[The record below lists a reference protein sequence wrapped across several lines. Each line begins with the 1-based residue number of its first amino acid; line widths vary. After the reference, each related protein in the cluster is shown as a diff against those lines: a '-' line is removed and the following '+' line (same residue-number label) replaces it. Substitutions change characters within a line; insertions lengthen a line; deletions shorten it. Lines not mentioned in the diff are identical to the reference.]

1 MNFSKMR
8 VSQRLYIGFGL
19 ILAILVVV
27 TAVAVIKVQAINGAL
42 TANSEEHAPIQR
54 YAINFRGSAH
64 DRAIAIRDVV
74 LSATLDDRQKEEALI
89 VELAKFYAHSAGPLE
104 KVIASSDNTQE
115 LNRLYG
121 DIKAIEARA
130 VATTQAIIAKVAEGD
145 SQAAQTLLW
154 TQAKPEYVAWLGAI
168 NKLIDSEE
176 ARIQSL
182 NQLALKEAGGFL
194 AVMLIALAVALV
206 CGLVLAW
213 SISRSVVNQLGAE
226 PQALGDVAKR
236 VAAGDLNPVQGHRA
250 SRADSVLASLVAM
263 QSSLAGVVRQVRQA
277 SDAIASGSSE
287 IASGNADL
295 SRRTEEQVGHL
306 QNTSASMEEMNSAV
320 RSNAET
326 ARQATQL
333 AASASSAAEKG
344 GDVVN
349 QVVRTME
356 EITTSSKKIGDIIGV
371 IDGIAFQTNI
381 LALNAAVEAARAGEA
396 GRGFAVV
403 AAEVRQLAQRSAQAA
418 HEIKELINTS
428 VERVEVGA
436 QLVGHAGTTMEDI
449 VNQVRR
455 VSDLISEISASTIE
469 QTSGIGQVSEA
480 VTQLDQST
488 QQNAAMVEQ
497 SAAAA
502 ESLRQEAAR
511 LAEVVRIFHLE
522 GGDVLPASAPQG
534 RQHLPA
540 PRAYRAARLP
550 HHA

>member
-1 MNFSKMR
+1 MNFSNMR
-8 VSQRLYIGFGL
+8 VSQRLYMGFGL

-42 TANSEEHAPIQR
+42 TANSREHAPIQR

-89 VELAKFYAHSAGPLE
+89 VELAKFYANSAGPLE
-104 KVIASSDNTQE
+104 QVIASSDNAQE

-145 SQAAQTLLW
+145 SAAAQTLLW
-154 TQAKPEYVAWLGAI
+154 TQAKPEYVAWLGSI

-176 ARIQSL
+176 ARIQGL
-182 NQLALKEAGGFL
+182 NQLALREAGGFL

-206 CGLVLAW
+206 CGVVLAW
-213 SISRSVVNQLGAE
+213 AISRSVVNQLGAE

-236 VAAGDLNPVQGHRA
+236 VAEGDLHPVQGHRT
-250 SRADSVLASLVAM
+250 SRTDSVLASLMAM

-306 QNTSASMEEMNSAV
+306 QNTSASMEQMNAAV

-333 AASASSAAEKG
+333 AASASTAAEKG
-344 GDVVN
+344 GDVVS
-349 QVVRTME
+349 QVVKTME
-356 EITTSSKKIGDIIGV
+356 EITASSKKIGDIISV

-381 LALNAAVEAARAGEA
+381 LALNAAVEAARAGEQ

-403 AAEVRQLAQRSAQAA
+403 AGEVRSLAQRSAEAA
-418 HEIKELINTS
+418 REIKGLIES
-428 VERVEVGA
+428 SMERVEVGS

-455 VSDLISEISASTIE
+455 VSDLINEISASTIE
-469 QTSGIGQVSEA
+469 QTSGIGQVTEA

-502 ESLRQEAAR
+502 ESLRQEASR
-511 LAEVVRIFHLE
+511 LAEVVRIFRLD
-522 GGDVLPASAPQG
+522 GGGADVLSAQTAG
-534 RQHLPA
+534 K
-540 PRAYRAARLP
+540 RLP
-550 HHA
+550 PPRPAQPTRLLKHA